1 MLCGIVKGDE
11 QMLDKTYP
19 VSRTD
24 AEWRRILSPE
34 QFYVMRAHGTEAP
47 GSCALLA
54 EKRPGRFTCAG
65 CDQPLFESKAKI

>member
-1 MLCGIVKGDE
+1 MLCGVVRGDE

-34 QFYVMRAHGTEAP
+34 QFYVMRGTRHGGTRQLRAARREAP
-47 GSCALLA
+47 G
-54 EKRPGRFTCAG
+54 
-65 CDQPLFESKAKI
+65 PLHLCRMRSTAVRVKTKI